1 MQAHSLQRH
10 RWMQLLCLI
19 VVLCSPFV
27 SIQYGFSS
35 PKQNPGDPSA
45 SKRPKN
51 NKQTPLSVEREK
63 SGQALRSRAT
73 DNYFFKLSRPES
85 MLLRKISAASEKRD
99 WRSVQTLLCN
109 YTGKGEPIYAA
120 AINAAFRCG
129 KYPDGALIFDGCRQR
144 FNISH
149 MPLFTAALKI
159 FGKCGQTESVH
170 EVWKDALK
178 EGDLDK
184 DLALARISAAADE
197 GDVTTSA
204 EVMDQ
209 MVASNVPMQIG
220 HVVSAI
226 RSCGISGQHKA
237 ARYFFDLLP
246 DFGIQKNTSPFPV

>member
-1 MQAHSLQRH
+1 
-10 RWMQLLCLI
+10 
-19 VVLCSPFV
+19 
-27 SIQYGFSS
+27 
-35 PKQNPGDPSA
+35 
-45 SKRPKN
+45 
-51 NKQTPLSVEREK
+51 
-63 SGQALRSRAT
+63 
-73 DNYFFKLSRPES
+73 
-85 MLLRKISAASEKRD
+85 
-99 WRSVQTLLCN
+99 
-109 YTGKGEPIYAA
+109 
-120 AINAAFRCG
+120 
-129 KYPDGALIFDGCRQR
+129 
-144 FNISH
+144 
-149 MPLFTAALKI
+149 
-159 FGKCGQTESVH
+159 VH